1 VLLSRSFAGLPL
13 PSLAGITVA
22 ALTLGYSLNHATPMK
37 TTRELTAIIEREGDG
52 YVALCPEL
60 DVASQGDTIE
70 EARANLIEALELF
83 FETASPNE
91 VRERLHEEVLVTR
104 VKVAV

>member
-1 VLLSRSFAGLPL
+1 
-13 PSLAGITVA
+13 
-22 ALTLGYSLNHATPMK
+22 MK

-70 EARANLIEALELF
+70 EARTNLIEALELF

-91 VRERLHEEVLVTR
+91 VGERLHEEGLVTR
-104 VKVAV
+104 MKVAVWWALRG